1 MREPLQE
8 LPAAVSGRLADLV
21 AAIEEI
27 EAVLQPSGAAAPEVH
42 FAVEHIKDIAMA
54 LRQREVETTLC
65 DTLEAALRAVGDAIV
80 RNDAAA
86 ARAQSA
92 VALLRD
98 LARRGSDLIAL
109 IAAVQTPAVEPRE
122 QGAITEAARQE
133 SDRFDDT
140 SHRSVTDWVKARA
153 LMSDDD
159 HAASLLQQLPLPL
172 PDNEAPAGGRVV
184 PASLF
189 EPVAENAEQTDA
201 GQNIVIASEL
211 FCIEAMALASVASP
225 ANEVTP
231 RAAVALPQP
240 FVDAGAAP
248 PSDSRAAPNDILAAL
263 NALSEEELIALFS

>member
-1 MREPLQE
+1 
-8 LPAAVSGRLADLV
+8 
-21 AAIEEI
+21 
-27 EAVLQPSGAAAPEVH
+27 
-42 FAVEHIKDIAMA
+42 MA
-54 LRQREVETTLC
+54 LRQREVEVTLC

-140 SHRSVTDWVKARA
+140 SHRSVTDWVKARVVDA

-159 HAASLLQQLPLPL
+159 HAASLLQQLPSPL

-248 PSDSRAAPNDILAAL
+248 PSDSRAVPNDILAAL